1 MQDWRYLLKQ
11 KGECLMEDEE
21 TARWYVMR
29 DLKRANARQ
38 PAYKL
43 LEEKKIEI
51 FVPMQWQLVVRQGK
65 RVREYVPF
73 MQDLLFVHDIRLNL
87 DTVVEKTPT
96 LQYRWLR
103 NAYRKPMIV
112 SDAEMERFILAVSSS
127 KSPKYY
133 LPNEITSAMYGR
145 KIRIVG
151 GALNGYEGRLLT
163 IRGSKVK
170 RLLVEL
176 RGFLA
181 VGVEVCPEY
190 IQFV

>member
-1 MQDWRYLLKQ
+1 MQDWRYLFKQ
-11 KGECLMEDEE
+11 RGEGLMEDEE
-21 TARWYVMR
+21 MARWYVMR

-51 FVPMQWQLVVRQGK
+51 FVPMRWQLVVRQGK

-103 NAYRKPMIV
+103 NAYRKPMTV